1 VPDVKASEP
10 REKANESKEMTSE
23 EANEK
28 LREFPYHD

>member
-1 VPDVKASEP
+1 VSDVRASEP

-28 LREFPYHD
+28 SRGFPYHD